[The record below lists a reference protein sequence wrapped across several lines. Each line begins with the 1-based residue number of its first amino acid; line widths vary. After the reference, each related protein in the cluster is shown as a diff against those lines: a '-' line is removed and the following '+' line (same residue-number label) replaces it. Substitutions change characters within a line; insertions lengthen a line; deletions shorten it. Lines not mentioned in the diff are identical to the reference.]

1 MRTIEDQ
8 LRAYTVQI
16 DGEQRPVT
24 IDEALALVDAV
35 RVQDS
40 GTRLPPTRSRKQGIL
55 IAASIAAAVLLLL
68 GSTFFLRARVNDTE
82 VGTASTTV
90 PTTVAPSP
98 ITTVPPEPVQS
109 IDTPMGTWV
118 WQKIDPPITGLVIEF
133 NGSFYAVDSD
143 PFWSRYGEPVAPEDR
158 DPENWLRT
166 SSDGITWERSL
177 LPDEMRGLALSI
189 GSHDDSLVIWG
200 MSEVDDTK
208 QWASVDGVTWAAQPA
223 LAGVPGRP
231 VFPPSNPLDL
241 PVPEISVEGVEIQID
256 AQDPVTLG
264 GVQLVQGEAWFS
276 FPEDV
281 DTFLGGGGSLR
292 PEGEAASDGRSG
304 SLTFVDVETGTV
316 QHSLS
321 YVVDGS
327 AIEYTFWSGLVQVG
341 DVIRTARIDLGSAA
355 LVEQVLIGSGPIYP
369 RLSVLWR
376 SERRGEPFA
385 IVDDPFA
392 SFTIPTPDSRGS
404 TFDTL
409 VVRDGRFMA
418 YGSVP
423 GGPTTRVN
431 ENVTR
436 NEASTVA
443 AVATSPDGLTWAVT
457 EIRELVDP
465 FNVEALDDGRVVW
478 NGEFGYWIS
487 DDGLTGEFTSLEEGF
502 GPVEA
507 AFGGLVMNTNNGF
520 RISEDG
526 IQWSRIPFPQRVA
539 SGITDLGISS
549 DRAWYNITPDGGET
563 TSWVGYF
570 EP

>member
-16 DGEQRPVT
+16 DGDQRPVT

-68 GSTFFLRARVNDTE
+68 GSTFFLRGRVDDTE
-82 VGTASTTV
+82 VGTASTIV
-90 PTTVAPSP
+90 PTTAPTPVTTVAP
-98 ITTVPPEPVQS
+98 EPTQS
-109 IDTPMGTWV
+109 IETPLGTWV

-133 NGSFYAVDSD
+133 NGAFYAVDSD

-166 SSDGITWERSL
+166 SSDGITWERSP

-189 GSHDDSLVIWG
+189 RSHDDSLIIRG

-208 QWASVDGVTWAAQPA
+208 LWASADGVTWTAQPA
-223 LAGVPGRP
+223 LAGVLAGP
-231 VFPPSNPLDL
+231 VSPPSNPLDL

-264 GVQLVQGEAWFS
+264 GVQLVQGDVWFG

-292 PEGEAASDGRSG
+292 PVGEGASDGRSG
-304 SLTFVDVETGTV
+304 SLTFVDVETGTIRN
-316 QHSLS
+316 SLS

-327 AIEYTFWSGLVQVG
+327 AIEYTFWSGPVQVG
-341 DVIRTARIDLGSAA
+341 DVIRTARIDLGSVA
-355 LVEQVLIGSGPIYP
+355 LVEQLLIESGPIYP

-376 SERRGEPFA
+376 SGGRGEPFA

-392 SFTIPTPDSRGS
+392 SFTVLTPDSRSS

-409 VVRDGRFMA
+409 VVRDGRFVA

-431 ENVTR
+431 ENVIR
-436 NEASTVA
+436 NEPSTVA

-457 EIRELVDP
+457 EIRELVNP
-465 FNVEALDDGRVVW
+465 FNVETLDDGRVVW
-478 NGEFGYWIS
+478 NGWFGYWIS
-487 DDGLTGEFTSLEEGF
+487 DDGLTGEFTSLEEGSD
-502 GPVEA
+502 PVEA
-507 AFGGLVMNTNNGF
+507 AFGGLVMNTGNGF

-526 IQWSRIPFPQRVA
+526 IRWSPIPFPQRVGI
-539 SGITDLGISS
+539 GITDLGFSS
-549 DRAWYNITPDGGET
+549 DRAWYNVTPDGDET

-570 EP
+570 EN